1 MVYFIIWA
9 VGAILVAAALLLVIY
24 RKELVIPRNFNN
36 VTVGLIMIIGSWISV
51 ISFLVY
57 LLKDKFNIR
66 Y

>member
-9 VGAILVAAALLLVIY
+9 IGAILVAAALLLVIY
-24 RKELVIPRNFNN
+24 RKELVIQRNFNN

-51 ISFLVY
+51 FSFLVY